1 MGTEHGKTS
10 AVQPE
15 HKTQQVQSDIPLP
28 QRGQDIDPLPQPD
41 GDVPDSTPVEANA
54 QMQG

>member
-1 MGTEHGKTS
+1 MGAEREKTGV
-10 AVQPE
+10 VQPE
-15 HKTQQVQSDIPLP
+15 HKTHQVQSEIPLP

-41 GDVPDSTPVEANA
+41 GDVPDSTPVEADA